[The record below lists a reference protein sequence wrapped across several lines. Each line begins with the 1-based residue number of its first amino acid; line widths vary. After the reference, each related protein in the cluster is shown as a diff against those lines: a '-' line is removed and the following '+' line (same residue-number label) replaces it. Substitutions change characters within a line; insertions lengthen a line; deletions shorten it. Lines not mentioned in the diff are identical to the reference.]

1 MSNKKSKKLRRKK
14 PITVYKLSNS
24 PANEPDDRMK
34 SNSNHDQSHGSSFG
48 RDSDRSNS
56 SKSVRFSRRT
66 NVHGKWQAKRLLAET
81 KAAKT
86 VGIIVGGFIICWFPF
101 FTTYL
106 IRGYCK
112 DQNCIPSLLLTI
124 FTWLGYAN
132 SAVNPII
139 YGMFSRDFRRA
150 FANIICK
157 CKYSEETGVT
167 SLIRQIHLPNL
178 FEDDNHDEIKTDSQ
192 EDVQ

>member
-1 MSNKKSKKLRRKK
+1 MSNKKAKKLRRKK
-14 PITVYKLSNS
+14 PITVYKLTASEDGDKFKRSLHDDQEQS
-24 PANEPDDRMK
+24 PP
-34 SNSNHDQSHGSSFG
+34 FG
-48 RDSDRSNS
+48 RDSDHNGSG
-56 SKSVRFSRRT
+56 KSVRFSRRT
-66 NVHGKWQAKRLLAET
+66 NATGKWQTKRLLAET

-86 VGIIVGGFIICWFPF
+86 VGIIVGVFIICWFPF

-106 IRGYCK
+106 IRGYCS
-112 DQNCIPSLLLTI
+112 DQNCIPQLMLTI

-150 FANIICK
+150 FTNIICK

-178 FEDDNHDEIKTDSQ
+178 FEDDNHDEMKTDSQ
-192 EDVQ
+192 EEVQ